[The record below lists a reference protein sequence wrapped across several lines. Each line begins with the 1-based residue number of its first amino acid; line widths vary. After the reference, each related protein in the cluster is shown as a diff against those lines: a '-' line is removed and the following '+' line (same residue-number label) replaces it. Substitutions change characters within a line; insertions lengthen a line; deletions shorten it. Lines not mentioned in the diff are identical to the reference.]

1 QNGKAD
7 FFHNW
12 DLSSSC
18 LVLASKQDS
27 LPRAGR
33 RMRSY
38 QTNGEIDAGPS
49 FSGRGGGRIP

>member
-1 QNGKAD
+1 MKTNNNND
-7 FFHNW
+7 CY
-12 DLSSSC
+12 L
-18 LVLASKQDS
+18 L
-27 LPRAGR
+27 GR